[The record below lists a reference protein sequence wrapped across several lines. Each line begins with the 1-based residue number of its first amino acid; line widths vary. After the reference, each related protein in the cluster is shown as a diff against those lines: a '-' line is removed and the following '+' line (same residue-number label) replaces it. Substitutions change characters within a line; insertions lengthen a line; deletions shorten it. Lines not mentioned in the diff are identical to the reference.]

1 MKVEKFLPS
10 AALLPFVREFIIIES
25 DLVTDSSA
33 IPDTSMVMS
42 FRYKGKVHLM
52 DGEEKTTL
60 PDTVVSGLRRS
71 SRHFMYEENTS
82 NLLVVFTEGG
92 INAFSRTPAHELF
105 GQHIHSGDLFHSST
119 LNEIL
124 QRLAEAVA
132 NTDRIKIMQSFLLK
146 HLTNSKAD
154 LLINNALQ
162 LIKRQNGII
171 RIKDLATSLYIS
183 QDAFEKRF
191 RTIVGSTPKQYASIV
206 RLRHLITAYPSYHS
220 LTDASYEAGYFDQ
233 SHFIKDFRLFTG
245 QTPKDFFRSAR
256 YW

>member
-1 MKVEKFLPS
+1 MKVEKFLP
-10 AALLPFVREFIIIES
+10 AIALQPFVREFIIIES
-25 DLVTDSSA
+25 DLATDSST

-42 FRYKGKVHLM
+42 FRYKGRVQM
-52 DGEEKTTL
+52 MEGDEKSNL
-60 PDTVVSGLRRS
+60 PATVVSGLRKS
-71 SRHFMYEENTS
+71 SRHFTYEENTS

-105 GQHIHSGDLFHSST
+105 EQHVHSGNLFHSST

-124 QRLAEAVA
+124 ERLAEAA
-132 NTDRIKIMQSFLLK
+132 NKTDRIKIMQSFLLR
-146 HLTNSKAD
+146 HLTNTKAD
-154 LLINNALQ
+154 LLIDNALQ

-171 RIKDLATSLYIS
+171 RVKDLAASLYIS

-191 RTIVGSTPKQYASIV
+191 RTMVGSTPKQYASIV
-206 RLRHLITAYPSYHS
+206 RLRHLINAYPSFHS

-245 QTPKDFFRSAR
+245 QTPKDFFRSGQ